1 MQVMR
6 LLAMSGVIAAAGA
19 MISLWFAVSP
29 SLTFLPPLPVPV
41 DASGTV
47 ASQQHQS
54 IETMG
59 AAIDDSLVGRGQVA
73 DNDIPPIP
81 APKRD
86 PLEGLIGGL
95 LTLPL
100 EQDAPQVSQVEPHD
114 LAASSQPEQQELVKV
129 ALQEAAIR
137 RLCPSRPASGLLHAK
152 PSPPLALCRSAIIC
166 LAQTRRSRSQRC

>member
-1 MQVMR
+1 MGYIIPAMQVMR

-29 SLTFLPPLPVPV
+29 SLTFLPPV

-100 EQDAPQVSQVEPHD
+100 GAGCTADQSGRTARS
-114 LAASSQPEQQELVKV
+114 
-129 ALQEAAIR
+129 R
-137 RLCPSRPASGLLHAK
+137 RLIAA
-152 PSPPLALCRSAIIC
+152 
-166 LAQTRRSRSQRC
+166 